1 MRSTALLRRSVAAS
15 KLLTAMAI
23 FICLGIA
30 AYMVLTLLV
39 NRQTPA
45 TPDTHYTGTNGISV
59 YYDSSVW
66 SVCRMTEDATLGTV
80 LELATA
86 DTADS
91 EDYQAVLLQ
100 RGTADSYESFIEDSE
115 ADLKQAY
122 GVIKPRKVNLTVE
135 GAAVEAVRCD
145 IQHLLRRAGH
155 HHLRQRRCG
164 LCLGADKAGV
174 HQRCGQSGRKREPVM
189 SDLRAMQRLCGLMR
203 KAVQDYEM
211 IAPGDRVMVGVSG
224 GKDSVALTIGLSM
237 LRKYIGFD
245 YEVVAVTLDPQF
257 DHQPMDY
264 SALAELFRQHGIPY
278 EVRRTEI
285 GPVVFEYRKEKNPC
299 ALCAKLRR
307 GALHTAA
314 QELGCNKVALG
325 HHLDDAVET
334 FYMNLWR
341 EGRIGCFSPVTYL
354 SQRDLTLIRPMLLAT
369 EYEVQCAV
377 READLP
383 IVKSRCPA
391 DGVTVREQTKE
402 FVQER
407 CRTDHAFRQKTLH
420 ALQESGIDGWR
431 PVHTGRGSFI
441 VPKKETDHAETTV

>member
-1 MRSTALLRRSVAAS
+1 
-15 KLLTAMAI
+15 
-23 FICLGIA
+23 
-30 AYMVLTLLV
+30 
-39 NRQTPA
+39 
-45 TPDTHYTGTNGISV
+45 
-59 YYDSSVW
+59 
-66 SVCRMTEDATLGTV
+66 
-80 LELATA
+80 
-86 DTADS
+86 
-91 EDYQAVLLQ
+91 
-100 RGTADSYESFIEDSE
+100 
-115 ADLKQAY
+115 
-122 GVIKPRKVNLTVE
+122 
-135 GAAVEAVRCD
+135 
-145 IQHLLRRAGH
+145 
-155 HHLRQRRCG
+155 
-164 LCLGADKAGV
+164 
-174 HQRCGQSGRKREPVM
+174 M

-278 EVRRTEI
+278 EVRRM
-285 GPVVFEYRKEKNPC
+285 
-299 ALCAKLRR
+299 RR
-307 GALHTAA
+307 GHLYKKA

-377 READLP
+377 REAGVP

>member
-1 MRSTALLRRSVAAS
+1 MQHILGLVRRCV
-15 KLLTAMAI
+15 
-23 FICLGIA
+23 
-30 AYMVLTLLV
+30 
-39 NRQTPA
+39 
-45 TPDTHYTGTNGISV
+45 
-59 YYDSSVW
+59 
-66 SVCRMTEDATLGTV
+66 
-80 LELATA
+80 
-86 DTADS
+86 
-91 EDYQAVLLQ
+91 EDYNM
-100 RGTADSYESFIEDSE
+100 IEAGE
-115 ADLKQAY
+115 
-122 GVIKPRKVNLTVE
+122 TV
-135 GAAVEAVRCD
+135 A
-145 IQHLLRRAGH
+145 
-155 HHLRQRRCG
+155 
-164 LCLGADKAGV
+164 
-174 HQRCGQSGRKREPVM
+174 
-189 SDLRAMQRLCGLMR
+189 
-203 KAVQDYEM
+203 
-211 IAPGDRVMVGVSG
+211 VGVSG
-224 GKDSVALTIGLSM
+224 GKDSLLTL
-237 LRKYIGFD
+237 
-245 YEVVAVTLDPQF
+245 T
-257 DHQPMDY
+257 
-264 SALAELFRQHGIPY
+264 ALARLRAFYPKPFQVQAITLETGMPDMDFSPVADYCEQLDVPYIRIAVPVYDIVFRERQ
-278 EVRRTEI
+278 
-285 GPVVFEYRKEKNPC
+285 EKNPC
-299 ALCAKLRR
+299 SLCAKLRR

-377 READLP
+377 REAGLP

>member
-1 MRSTALLRRSVAAS
+1 
-15 KLLTAMAI
+15 
-23 FICLGIA
+23 
-30 AYMVLTLLV
+30 
-39 NRQTPA
+39 
-45 TPDTHYTGTNGISV
+45 
-59 YYDSSVW
+59 
-66 SVCRMTEDATLGTV
+66 
-80 LELATA
+80 
-86 DTADS
+86 
-91 EDYQAVLLQ
+91 
-100 RGTADSYESFIEDSE
+100 
-115 ADLKQAY
+115 
-122 GVIKPRKVNLTVE
+122 
-135 GAAVEAVRCD
+135 
-145 IQHLLRRAGH
+145 
-155 HHLRQRRCG
+155 
-164 LCLGADKAGV
+164 
-174 HQRCGQSGRKREPVM
+174 M

-307 GALHTAA
+307 
-314 QELGCNKVALG
+314 
-325 HHLDDAVET
+325 T

-377 READLP
+377 REAGLP